1 MKKSLVGVSLLTI
14 TCLYGLLSAVIIL
27 SIAMIIIQFLIAPW
41 LTDLTMRWFY
51 KAKFGEQIPDYL
63 KEFIDSI
70 CEKYNMK
77 YPKIGIIHDGSPNA
91 FTYGR
96 FKRYTK

>member
-27 SIAMIIIQFLIAPW
+27 IALLTGQDIGLSIYISIAMIIIQFLIAPW

-51 KAKFGEQIPDYL
+51 KAKFGE
-63 KEFIDSI
+63 
-70 CEKYNMK
+70 
-77 YPKIGIIHDGSPNA
+77 
-91 FTYGR
+91 
-96 FKRYTK
+96 